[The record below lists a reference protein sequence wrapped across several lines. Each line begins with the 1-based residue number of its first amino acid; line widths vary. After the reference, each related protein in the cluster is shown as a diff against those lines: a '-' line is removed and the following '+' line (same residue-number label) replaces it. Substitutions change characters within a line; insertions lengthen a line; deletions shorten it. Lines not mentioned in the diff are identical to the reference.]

1 MEKVTI
7 DFEMISLDT
16 NVKFSTNGEYNKQ
29 KLKFVDNESN
39 SHEII
44 FIDNI
49 IEYHKIG
56 SMDMKFKFDVNN
68 ITKGIYKVDNNS
80 FVFDIVTT
88 KLENTSNR
96 LIVEYELIQNNEI
109 INKSKLIIK
118 YSITKEE

>member
-29 KLKFVDNESN
+29 KLKFIDDES
-39 SHEII
+39 SIHEII

-49 IEYHKIG
+49 IDYRKTG
-56 SMDMKFKFDVNN
+56 LMDMKFKFDINS

-80 FVFDIVTT
+80 FVFDIVTK
-88 KLENTSNR
+88 KLENASNR
-96 LIVEYELIQNNEI
+96 LVIEYELIQNNEI